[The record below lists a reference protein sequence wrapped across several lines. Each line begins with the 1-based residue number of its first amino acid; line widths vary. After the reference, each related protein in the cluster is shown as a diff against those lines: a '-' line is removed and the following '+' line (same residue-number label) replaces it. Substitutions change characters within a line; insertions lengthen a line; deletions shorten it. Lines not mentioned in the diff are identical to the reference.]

1 MKVTKELNREGQRDK
16 KNTVVTLFLLASFV
30 IYCVAL
36 YTLTGGL
43 CAFRGLLGIP
53 CPGCGGS
60 RAIVYLAKG
69 NLQKCLE
76 LNPSAP
82 LVFLCLLNE
91 IRVNYFKRGNKK
103 LAGIWLS
110 VSIIISLI
118 LYIVRMKLYFPY
130 REPYVIYPDSLLIK
144 FLEFIR

>member
-1 MKVTKELNREGQRDK
+1 MKVTKELNRDGKRNK
-16 KNTVVTLFLLASFV
+16 KDTIMTLFLLACFG

-43 CAFRGLLGIP
+43 CVFRGLLGIP

-60 RAIVYLAKG
+60 RAILYLAKG
-69 NLQKCLE
+69 NIQKCLE

-91 IRVNYFKRGNKK
+91 IRVSCFKRGNKK
-103 LAGIWLS
+103 LAGILLS

-118 LYIVRMKLYFPY
+118 LYLVRMKLYFPY
-130 REPYVIYPDSLLIK
+130 REPYVIYPDSLLIRILK
-144 FLEFIR
+144 GTY

>member
-1 MKVTKELNREGQRDK
+1 MKVTKELNKDGQQNN
-16 KNTVVTLFLLASFV
+16 KNSIMTLFLLASFG

-43 CAFRGLLGIP
+43 CVFRGLLGIP

-60 RAIVYLAKG
+60 RAILYLAKG

-91 IRVNYFKRGNKK
+91 IRVSYFKRGNKK
-103 LAGIWLS
+103 LAGILLS

-130 REPYVIYPDSLLIK
+130 REPYVIYPDSLLIRILK
-144 FLEFIR
+144 GK

>member
-1 MKVTKELNREGQRDK
+1 VKVTKELNRDEQQNK
-16 KNTVVTLFLLASFV
+16 KNSIMTLFLLASFG

-43 CAFRGLLGIP
+43 CVFRGLLGIP

-60 RAIVYLAKG
+60 RAILYLAKG

-91 IRVNYFKRGNKK
+91 IRVSYFKRGNKK
-103 LAGIWLS
+103 LASILLS

-130 REPYVIYPDSLLIK
+130 REPYVVYPDSLLIRILK
-144 FLEFIR
+144 GK

>member
-1 MKVTKELNREGQRDK
+1 MKVTKELNRDEKRNK
-16 KNTVVTLFLLASFV
+16 KDTIMTLLLLTSFG

-43 CAFRGLLGIP
+43 CVFRGLLGIP

-60 RAIVYLAKG
+60 RAILYLAKG

-91 IRVNYFKRGNKK
+91 IRVSYFKRGNKK
-103 LAGIWLS
+103 LAGILLS

-130 REPYVIYPDSLLIK
+130 REPYVIYPDSLLIRILK
-144 FLEFIR
+144 GI

>member
-1 MKVTKELNREGQRDK
+1 MKVTKELNRDGQRNK
-16 KNTVVTLFLLASFV
+16 KNTVMTLLLLTSFGL
-30 IYCVAL
+30 YCVAL

-43 CAFRGLLGIP
+43 CVFRGLLGIP

-60 RAIVYLAKG
+60 RAILYLAKG

-91 IRVNYFKRGNKK
+91 IRVSYFKRRNKK
-103 LAGIWLS
+103 LAGILLS

-130 REPYVIYPDSLLIK
+130 MEPYVIYPDSLLIRILK
-144 FLEFIR
+144 GI